1 MEIDP
6 TFDES
11 TIYSLCCDVIKSMET
26 NNINTL
32 KYSIQKYKEIS
43 EIDKFMINILEKI
56 VEKASNK
63 NQMNRNNN
71 SLNYEDLR

>member
-1 MEIDP
+1 M
-6 TFDES
+6 
-11 TIYSLCCDVIKSMET
+11 SLNQWRLIII
-26 NNINTL
+26 NNL

-43 EIDKFMINILEKI
+43 EIDKFMIYILEKI
-56 VEKASNK
+56 VEKASNN